1 MKMIDQLIKKLG
13 KEKVSA
19 SESELYRHSRDE
31 SSHPPVTPDVV
42 CFPES
47 REDVQQIVRFAN
59 QSRIPVTPFGA
70 GSGLEGQVI
79 PVCGGITINMEQM
92 EKVLHFSPEDMTITV
107 QPGLTRKNLNKI
119 IQKHGLQFP
128 IDPGADASIG
138 GMAATNA
145 SGTTAVR
152 FGSMR
157 EQILDLEVVLA
168 DGRVIHTGS
177 HAKKS
182 SSGYHLSGM
191 FIGSEGT
198 LGIITEITL
207 KLHGIPERTIAARCT
222 FPTLEQCAEAAYTV
236 LLHDVPVERME
247 LVDAASIRQVNH
259 YGDYTYPEAHSLFFE
274 FAGTKSGA
282 EAQAEMVANIMQDL
296 KCAHWETAT
305 ETKDINHLW
314 RARHDMSLAFRH
326 QKEKSFFGTDICVP
340 FSKLP
345 EMIGLARKLL
355 KTSGLTGGILGH
367 VGDGNFHTLILFNAD
382 DEAETQAADYVN
394 DTLVNRALEVQGT
407 CTGEH
412 GVGLGKRKYQ
422 SKEHGEAL
430 GVMKDMKELLD
441 PYHILNPGK
450 IF

>member
-1 MKMIDQLIKKLG
+1 MMIDQLIQKLG
-13 KEKVSA
+13 KEKISTSA
-19 SESELYRHSRDE
+19 SELYRHSRDE
-31 SSHPPVTPDVV
+31 SSHSPVTPDVI
-42 CFPES
+42 CFPETK
-47 REDVQQIVRFAN
+47 EDVQQIVRFAN
-59 QSRIPVTPFGA
+59 QLRIPVIPFGA

-79 PVCGGITINMEQM
+79 PVCGGITVNTERMN
-92 EKVLHFSPEDMTITV
+92 KVQHFSPEDMTITV
-107 QPGLTRKNLNKI
+107 QPGMTRKGLNKVV
-119 IQKHGLQFP
+119 QKHGLQFP

-138 GMAATNA
+138 GMTATNA

-182 SSGYHLSGM
+182 SSGYHLSGL
-191 FIGSEGT
+191 FTGSEGT

-207 KLHGIPERTIAARCT
+207 KLHGIPEHTVAARCT

-247 LVDAASIRQVNH
+247 LVDAASIRQVNA
-259 YGDYTYPEAHSLFFE
+259 YGDYTYPENHSLFFE
-274 FAGTKSGA
+274 FAGTKSA
-282 EAQAEMVANIMQDL
+282 ADIQMETVATLMQDL
-296 KCAHWETAT
+296 DCSHWETAT

-314 RARHDMSLAFRH
+314 RARHEMSLAFRH

-340 FSKLP
+340 FSQLP
-345 EMIGLARKLL
+345 EMIALARELL
-355 KTSGLTGGILGH
+355 ETSGLSGGILGH
-367 VGDGNFHTLILFNAD
+367 VGDGNFHTLILFD
-382 DEAETQAADYVN
+382 KEDEAETRAADYVN
-394 DTLVNRALEVQGT
+394 ETLVNRAIELHGT

-412 GVGLGKRKYQ
+412 GVGLGKRQYQ

-430 GVMKDMKELLD
+430 NVMKSMKELLD